1 MNEASEKKVIQT
13 VCNVM
18 DVYACGLSVEVENGV
33 IIKISPAE
41 MPCSS
46 DRGACKKGLA
56 AAELIYHKDR
66 LRYPLKRVGKR
77 GEGKW
82 ERIAWDEAMEDIAG
96 RFRRIAQ
103 RYESRSIAWV
113 VKGYPETLKAGGY
126 LRLASLLKGSRVSL
140 VGLGDSA
147 APCADIA
154 TFGCMFGDAHLSR
167 VENPKL
173 TIVWGQNP
181 DVTDWR
187 RMRKIMESKKKGCK
201 VVAID
206 PRRTNTVSRAA
217 DWYIPIRPGTDTA
230 LALSMINI
238 ILEKK
243 LQDKQFITESTVGPL
258 LVRIDNG
265 MLLREQDIKED
276 GSLQKFM
283 VLDANTGEVQVADT
297 QGVKPSL
304 TGSCFAG
311 SIECR
316 PAFQLLADMVKEYT
330 PERVSGITE
339 IAVDIIRNLA
349 IEYAIKKPASIHRGW
364 GLQRTFYGDLTCRAL
379 STLASITGNL
389 NLHIPTSFIEM
400 SSSFTNPAGRC
411 TNIPVMSVF
420 DQIASQ
426 KPFPIKA
433 LWFAS
438 NNFVSQSPNR
448 KRIIE
453 KLFPQL
459 ELIVVSDLFMTE
471 TARYADYVFPVSSS
485 FECTDFHYGLLS
497 WTNHMHLQQKVIEP
511 LYETKPDFMIA
522 AELAKKMDL
531 GEYFNKSEEQYLD
544 EILAAPHPLLEGIS
558 LERLKAGP
566 VPERIID
573 KAQKLRTPTGRVEF
587 YLERLKT
594 AGQQLPCYIEPVES
608 VYSKK
613 AKEYPLSLLTSHPR
627 YRVHTMMGN
636 YPVLMKN
643 DPEPML
649 QINPVDAGYR
659 NLKDGDIVRV
669 FNNLGQVKVK
679 AALSEDIKPG
689 VVNIDEGWW
698 PEQYIEGHINELT
711 HDMINPVQA
720 MIFEPNAAYCDV
732 LVEVEKIYDS
742 KTCGHRSCR
751 KFGEKG
757 SFRSLRK

>member
-1 MNEASEKKVIQT
+1 MNEVSETKVVRT
-13 VCNVM
+13 VCTVL
-18 DVYACGLSVEVENGV
+18 DVFACGLSVEVENGV
-33 IIKISPAE
+33 ITKIIPAH
-41 MPCSS
+41 MPDPA
-46 DRGACKKGLA
+46 DRGACRKGLA

-82 ERIAWDEAMEDIAG
+82 ERIAWDEAMDDIAG
-96 RFRRIAQ
+96 KFRQIVQ
-103 RYESRSIAWV
+103 RYESRSIAWA

-140 VGLGDSA
+140 AGLGDSA

-154 TFGCMFGDAHLSR
+154 TFGCLFGEAHLSR
-167 VENPKL
+167 VKDPNF
-173 TIVWGQNP
+173 TIVWGYNP

-187 RMRKIMESKKKGCK
+187 RMRRIMESKKKGCK
-201 VVAID
+201 VVVID
-206 PRRTNTVSRAA
+206 PRRTTTASRAA

-230 LALSMINI
+230 LVLAMINI
-238 ILEKK
+238 ILEQG
-243 LQDKQFITESTVGPL
+243 LHDKQFITERTVGPL
-258 LVRIDNG
+258 LVRSDNG
-265 MLLREQDIKED
+265 MLLREHDVRED
-276 GSLQKFM
+276 GSPQLFM
-283 VLDANTGEVQVADT
+283 VLDANTGEIQVADSP
-297 QGVKPSL
+297 GVKPAL
-304 TGSCFAG
+304 TGSCFPEG
-311 SIECR
+311 IECR
-316 PAFQLLADMVKEYT
+316 SAFQLLSDMVKEYT
-330 PERVSGITE
+330 PDRVSEITE
-339 IAVDIIRNLA
+339 IPVDIIRNLA
-349 IEYAIKKPASIHRGW
+349 IEYAIQKPASIHRGW

-379 STLASITGNL
+379 NTLAAISGNI
-389 NLHIPTSFIEM
+389 NPHIPSSFIEI
-400 SSSFTNPAGRC
+400 SSTFSIPAGRC
-411 TNIPVMSVF
+411 TTIPVMSVF
-420 DQIASQ
+420 EQIASQ

-544 EILAAPHPLLEGIS
+544 EILTAPHPLLEGIS

-594 AGQQLPCYIEPVES
+594 AGQELPCYIEPVES

-636 YPVLMKN
+636 YPVLMKK
-643 DPEPML
+643 DPEPNL
-649 QINPVDAGYR
+649 QINPSDAKHR
-659 NLKDGDIVRV
+659 NIKDGDIVRV
-669 FNNLGQVKVK
+669 FNNLGQVKLK
-679 AALSEDIKPG
+679 AALSENIKPG

-711 HDMINPVQA
+711 HDMINLAQA

-732 LVEVEKIYDS
+732 LVEVEKI
-742 KTCGHRSCR
+742 
-751 KFGEKG
+751 
-757 SFRSLRK
+757 